1 MEKAEGRGE
10 CAGIKLQRQK
20 IGEKDYTVGEGR
32 KEKVEGWSP
41 RRRQKSEGEKA
52 GTKVEARRGNVK
64 RIATRKK
71 AEGRR

>member
-1 MEKAEGRGE
+1 MCWCRSSR
-10 CAGIKLQRQK
+10 RQK
-20 IGEKDYTVGEGR
+20 IEGEKDCTVGEGR
-32 KEKVEGWSP
+32 RDKVEGWSP

-52 GTKVEARRGNVK
+52 GTKGEARRGNVK